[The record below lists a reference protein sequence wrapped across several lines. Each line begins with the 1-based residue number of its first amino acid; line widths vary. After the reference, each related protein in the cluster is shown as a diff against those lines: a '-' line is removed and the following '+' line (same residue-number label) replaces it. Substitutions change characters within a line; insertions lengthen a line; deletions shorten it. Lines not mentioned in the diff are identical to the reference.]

1 MVLLPTWHVTRN
13 SNAARAVNS
22 NCAARAKLRM
32 LSSSGQSGGNLIA
45 HCAQHTC
52 MEGRSSF
59 ERSLFPI
66 CWLIHVST
74 FSCRFLAKLAKCWL
88 TRLSG
93 ECEILAGHWT
103 LHPDT
108 LILRLIPQL
117 QAELYQHT
125 VSKLEKILLL
135 FLKPVMHRTI
145 WAVPVVSVQSLMS
158 NWTDRSLF
166 VLRIALLTTPSQ
178 LELHKFNHA
187 HSSDHCLIIII
198 TNTIYTCYGT

>member
-1 MVLLPTWHVTRN
+1 
-13 SNAARAVNS
+13 
-22 NCAARAKLRM
+22 M

-59 ERSLFPI
+59 ERSLFPF

-117 QAELYQHT
+117 QAELYQHA
-125 VSKLEKILLL
+125 VSKLDKILLL
-135 FLKPVMHRTI
+135 FLRPVMHRTI

-158 NWTDRSLF
+158 NWNRPLVICAS
-166 VLRIALLTTPSQ
+166 
-178 LELHKFNHA
+178 
-187 HSSDHCLIIII
+187 HSSSYYALKTWVAQIQPCTFVWSLSDHNYHEHYLYVLWDIKIRPDL
-198 TNTIYTCYGT
+198 TLKVAMF